1 MMKGVFRNN
10 SIKLVDKKHEI
21 TKLDLR
27 PRAKINPKGIPI
39 AIEQTTILI
48 VSQNPINSI
57 GV

>member
-1 MMKGVFRNN
+1 MKGEFRNN
-10 SIKLVDKKHEI
+10 SIKLVDKKHRI

-48 VSQNPINSI
+48 VSQNPVNSI